1 MTNLNDRELS
11 ESFRHKLSQVSTL
24 GELAALIKHHQCF
37 GVQSSF
43 FGAITSEDSIVAY
56 LGIQNADDEPL
67 LAFDKTDLQQQCNFV
82 DELVIINRRK
92 VN

>member
-1 MTNLNDRELS
+1 MTSLNNIELT
-11 ESFRHKLSQVSTL
+11 EVIVKKLSQVSTV
-24 GELAALIKHHQCF
+24 GELAALIKHYHCF

-56 LGIQNADDEPL
+56 LGIQNADDEPV

-82 DELVIINRRK
+82 DELVIIKRGK
-92 VN
+92 